1 MNTAIWWIR
10 RDLRLSD
17 NQALHA
23 ALAHSRYVLP
33 VFVLDAALW
42 NSGYAGD
49 KRRAFLLGG
58 LRALDADLRAQ
69 GSRLI
74 VRHGRPEEELA
85 RLRDET
91 GATAI
96 FAEADVS
103 PYARQRDARVIAEVP
118 LHLTGGLTV
127 RPPEAVRKADGGVY
141 TVFTPYNRVWRDL
154 SMPVARELV
163 PAPEAVPLP
172 PGMNQTRLYRQAL
185 PETPVLPANVPFLSG
200 EAEAQRRLQNFVAE
214 GIYSYTRER
223 DFMARAG
230 TSGLSPYLRFGMLS
244 ARQAAVAATQARYDA
259 PSDVTWHSA
268 IVWLDELIWRE
279 FYINILYHF
288 PNARRESFR
297 ANMRAIAWDNDPDAF
312 AAWQAGRTGYPI
324 VDAGMRQLL
333 ATGWMHNRA
342 RMVVASFLTK
352 HLLIDWRW
360 GERHFMQHLIDGD
373 PASNNGG
380 WQWVAGVG
388 TDAAPYFRIFNPVLQ
403 AEKYDP
409 HGDYVRRWIP
419 ELEHVPAAYLHKP
432 WTMPAD
438 VQRRAGCII
447 GKDYPAPI
455 VEHAWARQR
464 ALAVYKAA
472 RAHYN
477 DTVGD
482 IVNG

>member
-1 MNTAIWWIR
+1 MTTAIWWIR

-17 NQALHA
+17 NQGLHA

-33 VFVLDAALW
+33 VFVLDPALW
-42 NSGYAGD
+42 HSGYAGE

-58 LRALDADLRAQ
+58 LRALDADLRAR

-74 VRHGRPEEELA
+74 VRYGRPEEALA

-91 GATAI
+91 GATTI

-103 PYARQRDARVIAEVP
+103 PYARRRDARVAAQAP

-141 TVFTPYNRVWRDL
+141 TVYTPYNRAWRDL
-154 SMPVARELV
+154 PMPDARELL
-163 PAPEAVPLP
+163 PAPEVIPSDIDH
-172 PGMNQTRLYRQAL
+172 TRVYSEAL
-185 PETPVLPANVPFLSG
+185 PETPALPSSIPFLPG
-200 EAEAQRRLQNFVAE
+200 EAEAQRRLQDFMAK
-214 GIYSYTRER
+214 GIYRYTAGR
-223 DFMARAG
+223 DFMAQAG

-244 ARQAAVAATQARYDA
+244 ARQAAVAATQARYAA
-259 PSDVTWHSA
+259 PSDATWRSA

-279 FYINILYHF
+279 FYMGILVNF
-288 PNARRESFR
+288 PTVRRESFR
-297 ANMRAIAWDNDPDAF
+297 ANLRHIAWDNNPDTF
-312 AAWQAGRTGYPI
+312 AAWQEGRTGYPI

-342 RMVVASFLTK
+342 RMVVASFLAK

-360 GERHFMQHLIDGD
+360 GERHFMRHLIDGD

-388 TDAAPYFRIFNPVLQ
+388 TDAAPYFRIFNPTLQ

-409 HGDYVRRWIP
+409 HGDYVRRWVP
-419 ELEHVPAAYLHKP
+419 ELESVPAAYLHKP
-432 WTMPAD
+432 WTMPAN
-438 VQRRAGCII
+438 VQRKAGCVI

-464 ALAVYKAA
+464 TLAVYKAA
-472 RAHYN
+472 RMAY
-477 DTVGD
+477 TIPG
-482 IVNG
+482 